1 MVELDDTDTEIL
13 RLLMEDARR
22 SYTDIG
28 EQVGLSPPSVSKR
41 VSHLQELGVIQ
52 DFTLNIDRSM
62 LTTGDAVLIEIEAKP
77 GKEESIVD
85 ALTGVDSVQYIVQA
99 IDPRITVHAYMDNR
113 ELKRLFSE
121 VIEIQDVAGYE
132 VRKVANSVWS
142 PQISQSDL
150 AITCV
155 ECEKPILDE
164 GVTVTVEEQRYY
176 LCCPSCESIFRD
188 RYEEL
193 QAASDDH

>member
-41 VSHLQELGVIQ
+41 VSHLQQLGVIQ

-77 GKEESIVD
+77 GKEEPIVD

-99 IDPRITVHAYMDNR
+99 IDPRITVHAYMDDR
-113 ELKRLFSE
+113 ELNHLFSE
-121 VIEIQDVAGYE
+121 VLDVGDVAGYE
-132 VRKVANSVWS
+132 VRKVTNSVWS
-142 PQISQSDL
+142 PQISRSDL

>member
-1 MVELDDTDTEIL
+1 MVEFDDTDTEIL

-22 SYTDIG
+22 SYKDIG
-28 EQVGLSPPSVSKR
+28 EEVGLSPPSVSKR

-52 DFTLNIDRSM
+52 GFTLDIDRSM

-77 GKEESIVD
+77 GKAEPIVD

-99 IDPRITVHAYMDNR
+99 IDPRITVHAYMADR

-121 VIEIQDVAGYE
+121 ILDVQDVEGYE
-132 VRKVANSVWS
+132 VRKVSNSVWS
-142 PQISQSDL
+142 PQISRADL
-150 AITCV
+150 AIECV
-155 ECEKPILDE
+155 ECGQPIYDE

-176 LCCPSCESIFRD
+176 LCCPSCESMFRD

-193 QAASDDH
+193 QTASDEH